1 MDMHYNHCHRAT
13 AHLQSNILYII
24 YICIYIHTY
33 TSTPAWAFVACPRVN
48 CTFTFTV
55 TFIYMMWIKMNIQ
68 NVRAYYKIFLLN
80 YITWKYDKHQ
90 QRFGFITPKR
100 YESHAWSQGCALR
113 YISMLQCCCRTEVRY
128 YASYDVFSQTIG
140 SRKPLT
146 GRASSATSIHL
157 STDPFITRICPS
169 LHFFVDLIFHTIF
182 LMAQVF
188 IVSFTIVDVT
198 SKNVKMTNMQ
208 KDVQERQER

>member
-1 MDMHYNHCHRAT
+1 
-13 AHLQSNILYII
+13 
-24 YICIYIHTY
+24 
-33 TSTPAWAFVACPRVN
+33 
-48 CTFTFTV
+48 
-55 TFIYMMWIKMNIQ
+55 MWIKI
-68 NVRAYYKIFLLN
+68 NVQKVRSCYKILFLVILPTN
-80 YITWKYDKHQ
+80 TRNINKELASSRWTGTNCT
-90 QRFGFITPKR
+90 R
-100 YESHAWSQGCALR
+100 ALLR
-113 YISMLQCCCRTEVRY
+113 VEPRLCLAIYRHVTVLCRTEVRY

-157 STDPFITRICPS
+157 STASFITRICAS

-198 SKNVKMTNMQ
+198 SKNVKMTNVQ
-208 KDVQERQER
+208 KDVQERQGRWRV